1 MTFRLI
7 RGTLLLSFLLTGCA
21 AMPSSSPLPATPDGD
36 ARHQPQSY
44 VQLRHPEWAKSAT
57 IYQINTRQFTAEGT
71 FRAAQAEL
79 PRLKQLGVEI
89 LWLMPVHPIGEI
101 KRKGSLGSPYSVQD
115 YYGVN
120 PEFGTLTDLRAFTD
134 AAHAQGMYVILDWVA
149 NHSAWDNP
157 LVTEHPDWYKRDW
170 KGDFRPTP
178 WWDWSDII
186 ELDYRQPG
194 LRAWMAKALRY
205 WVEEVGVDGY
215 RADVAGFVP
224 LDFWEDVRAE
234 LETVKP
240 VFLLAEWESRD
251 LHARAFDATYAWSWW
266 EALHKIAQGQADANA
281 LHIYY
286 SWNENFYPKDALRMT
301 FVSNHDKNAW
311 EATEYEAFGP
321 ALDAAIVL
329 SFVGEGMP
337 MLYNGQE
344 AGNRRRLAFFEKDPI
359 TWRDDPQGALYRKLI
374 ALRKQNSA
382 LWSGAWGPTMI
393 HVPSD
398 APGKVLSFVRR
409 NEKDAV
415 FAVFNFSEKA
425 RAVSFS
431 QTLHHGRWRD
441 AFSGEIVELGA
452 DSRMTLPAWGYRV
465 LVR

>member
-1 MTFRLI
+1 
-7 RGTLLLSFLLTGCA
+7 
-21 AMPSSSPLPATPDGD
+21 MPSSSPSPATPAGD
-36 ARHQPQSY
+36 ARHQPQPY
-44 VQLRHPEWAKSAT
+44 VQIQHPEWAKSAT
-57 IYQINTRQFTAEGT
+57 IYEINTRQFTAEGT

-89 LWLMPVHPIGEI
+89 LWLMPVHPIGEV

-120 PEFGTLTDLRAFTD
+120 PEFGTLADLRAFID

-157 LVTEHPDWYKRDW
+157 LVTQHPDWYKRDW

-321 ALDAAIVL
+321 ALNAAIVL

-344 AGNRRRLAFFEKDPI
+344 AGNHRRLAFFEKDPI
-359 TWRDDPQGALYRKLI
+359 TWRDDPQGELYRQLI

-393 HVPSD
+393 HVPND

-431 QTLHHGRWRD
+431 ESLHHGRWRD
-441 AFSGEIVELGA
+441 AFSGEIADVGA
-452 DSRMTLPAWGYRV
+452 GSRITLPAWGYRV